1 MDYTLYYKFVPNNG
15 YAIHSGN
22 PKELSHGCVHATKS
36 LAKKIFQFTDVEC
49 PINVTQ
55 KGR

>member
-22 PKELSHGCVHATKS
+22 PKELSHGCVHVTKS